1 MNIQFGLKTG
11 CDRPRGQVIYLCVGH
26 PGPWYNRSF
35 VENPVFT
42 GVGLSDVKV
51 PMSSGD
57 GTGPCTHVRAAM
69 LVWVTCP
76 VLKNHSCCYQGSGC
90 LSN

>member
-1 MNIQFGLKTG
+1 
-11 CDRPRGQVIYLCVGH
+11 
-26 PGPWYNRSF
+26 

-42 GVGLSDVKV
+42 GAGLSDVGV

-57 GTGPCTHVRAAM
+57 GTGPCTRVCVAM

-76 VLKNHSCCYQGSGC
+76 VLKNHSCGYQGSGC
-90 LSN
+90 LSNRVTRRSYSELTGGEILPACGH